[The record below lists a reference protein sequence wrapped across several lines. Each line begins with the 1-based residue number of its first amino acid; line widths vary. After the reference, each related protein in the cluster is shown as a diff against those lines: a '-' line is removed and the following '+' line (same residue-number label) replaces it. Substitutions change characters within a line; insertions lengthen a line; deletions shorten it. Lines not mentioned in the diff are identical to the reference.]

1 MNEIFKK
8 IQDAAYYA
16 AEHGREDRKNVS
28 IIIASPDAQEDNARL
43 LSFMGGTGV
52 NIIDT
57 LIHAFDSEPKLM
69 EYAKAAIA
77 VVEGMKVVEK
87 LTAAKKKDDIKAG
100 FNDSPCCDNEQ
111 PTCTAACDSGE
122 EMGACDGDNCEH
134 CRCDEER
141 GPEPTCGMPEFAA
154 E

>member
-8 IQDAAYYA
+8 IEDAAHYA
-16 AEHGREDRKNVS
+16 NEHGREDRKMVA

-43 LSFMGGTGV
+43 LSFIGGTGV

-57 LIHAFDSEPKLM
+57 LIKAFDSEPKLM
-69 EYAKAAIA
+69 KFAQSAIA

-87 LTAAKKKDDIKAG
+87 LCAAKVKDAIKVG
-100 FNDSPCCDNEQ
+100 CNDSPCCDNEQ

-122 EMGACDGDNCEH
+122 EMGACDADNRNCGCFTDSCTAYENGPN
-134 CRCDEER
+134 EE
-141 GPEPTCGMPEFAA
+141 E
-154 E
+154 